1 MSACLLGVKHCSWT
15 LTYIVLFNTA
25 TSEEVLLSFLFK
37 RQRFEMLGDFPEV
50 THMVVSGTKV
60 HIGEATTIL
69 DTFLMMRVSSAH
81 KGRCT

>member
-1 MSACLLGVKHCSWT
+1 
-15 LTYIVLFNTA
+15 
-25 TSEEVLLSFLFK
+25 
-37 RQRFEMLGDFPEV
+37 MLGDFPEV